1 MIFLL
6 SFFYLR
12 SVWLFVFKVS
22 CFCTYPFIVCSSC
35 LSKQTSLWCFS
46 EFKNSCSTLGP
57 NSGKFFN
64 KSRRQNK
71 PQNGQKQIFQICKES
86 LKSILV
92 KLVNL
97 VDSPTIFLSQLTLFR
112 WLKVVSVTVVLFC
125 FAWLNKSTLETRKIV
140 FYFFLEALFVLADVQ
155 TWCHQISNLGSKYS
169 LVRLCNITKES
180 FCNKAMEQWP
190 SG

>member
-1 MIFLL
+1 MVVLGQPCASLLWISRIFWRVVIFDSWICKYCFLIFLL
-6 SFFYLR
+6 SLFYLR

-46 EFKNSCSTLGP
+46 EFKNSCSTSGP

-125 FAWLNKSTLETRKIV
+125 FA
-140 FYFFLEALFVLADVQ
+140 
-155 TWCHQISNLGSKYS
+155 
-169 LVRLCNITKES
+169 
-180 FCNKAMEQWP
+180 
-190 SG
+190 